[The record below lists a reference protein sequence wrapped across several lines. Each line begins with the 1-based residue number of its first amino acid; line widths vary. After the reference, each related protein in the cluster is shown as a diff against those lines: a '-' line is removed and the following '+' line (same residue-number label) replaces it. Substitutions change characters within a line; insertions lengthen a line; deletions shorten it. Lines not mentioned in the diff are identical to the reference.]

1 MLGEEEAAD
10 EGPREMTL
18 DEYRAMQTTLN
29 PNKKT
34 DFNIR
39 KAGEGCDDKQWKK
52 MYVLKKKP
60 EESNSDDDDEYEVR

>member
-1 MLGEEEAAD
+1 
-10 EGPREMTL
+10 
-18 DEYRAMQTTLN
+18 MQTTLN